1 MDPTLSWLL
10 LIAVA
15 VLILAGAVRFDWLAL
30 RWRELLRRA
39 SPPDDGMPPP
49 PRGSAGTG
57 FKPHDAPP
65 PHRPAFHRSGRR
77 H

>member
-15 VLILAGAVRFDWLAL
+15 VLILAGAVRFDWLVL
-30 RWRELLRRA
+30 RWRDLLRRGVPA
-39 SPPDDGMPPP
+39 DETVPP

-57 FKPHDAPP
+57 FRPNDPP
-65 PHRPAFHRSGRR
+65 QPHRPAFHRSGRR